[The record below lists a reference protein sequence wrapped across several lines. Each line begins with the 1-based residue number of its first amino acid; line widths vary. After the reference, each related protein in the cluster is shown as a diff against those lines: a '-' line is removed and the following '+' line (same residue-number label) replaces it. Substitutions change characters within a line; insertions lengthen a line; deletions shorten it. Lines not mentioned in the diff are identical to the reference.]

1 MRSRLPMYARF
12 MWGLPRFLRK
22 RVTLDDAHYWIREKL
37 ATRENSFLR
46 LVQRGVYSHQAS
58 PYLFLLKEAGCE
70 YGDLVRLVG
79 DEGLEGALGVLY
91 DRGVYVS
98 FDEFKGRVPIVRGGR
113 TFSATAE
120 DFDNPHL
127 RRHYE
132 SESGGSTGVGTR
144 IGVELDNIFE
154 GSHSYVLALSAHG
167 LLNAPCMLWTSV
179 LPNGVGVVSILRSV
193 LIDNI
198 VRRWFAPV
206 VAGDLRQPAR
216 FRFASEYIYATGR
229 AMGLDLPRP
238 EALPVEEAGTIA
250 RLSAEYV
257 KRDGQCLVRAAIS
270 MSLRVALAA
279 RERGIDLTGV
289 TFMGAG
295 EPPSPAKVGGI
306 TASGARYVPTYTFSE
321 GGRVGMGCA
330 NPIDGTDIHF
340 FSHRLAVI
348 QRPQPVPGTE
358 TIVNAFC
365 YTSLVP
371 TAPKLMLNMESD
383 DFGILE
389 RRSCGCQLESAGL
402 SHHIRQVR
410 SARKLTGEGIT
421 LIGSDLSRIME
432 EVLPE
437 KFGGSTLDFQ
447 LVEEED
453 GNGFTRMTLLI
464 SPDLALADDGEPVRV
479 LLDALGK
486 GDLRADIARSVLAA
500 AGSIRIRREKPVP
513 SSRGKL
519 PPFKTVAH
527 R

>member
-12 MWGLPRFLRK
+12 MWGLPRFLKK
-22 RVTLDDAHYWIREKL
+22 RVTLDDAHAWIREKL
-37 ATRENSFLR
+37 ATREKGFLR
-46 LVQRGVYSHQAS
+46 LVQRGIYSHQAS
-58 PYLFLLKEAGCE
+58 PYLFLLREAGCE

-79 DEGLEGALGVLY
+79 DEGLDGALGVLY

-98 FDEFKGRVPIVRGGR
+98 FDEFKGRMPIVRGSR
-113 TFSATAE
+113 TLPTTTE

-144 IGVELDNIFE
+144 IGVDLDNIFE
-154 GSHSYVLALSAHG
+154 GAHSYVLALSAHG
-167 LLNAPCMLWTSV
+167 LLNAPCVLWTSV
-179 LPNGVGVVSILRSV
+179 LPSGVGVVSILRSV
-193 LIDNI
+193 LVDNI

-206 VAGDLRQPAR
+206 APGNLRQPAR
-216 FRFASEYIYATGR
+216 FRFASAYINVTGH
-229 AMGLDLPRP
+229 AMGLDLPHP
-238 EALPVEEAGTIA
+238 EVLPVEEAGTIA

-257 KRDGQCLVRAAIS
+257 KRDGQCLVRAAVS

-279 RERGIDLTGV
+279 RERGIDLSGV

-295 EPPSPAKVGGI
+295 EPPSAAKVGGI

-330 NPIDGTDIHF
+330 NPTDQTDVHF

-348 QRPQPVPGTE
+348 QRPQRVPGTE
-358 TIVNAFC
+358 AMVDAFC

-371 TAPKLMLNMESD
+371 TAPKMMLNAESD

-389 RRSCGCQLESAGL
+389 RRSCGCLLEAAGF

-421 LIGSDLSRIME
+421 LIGSDLARIME

-437 KFGGSTLDFQ
+437 RFGGSTLDFQ

-453 GNGFTRMTLLI
+453 GDGFTRMTLLV
-464 SPDLALADDGEPVRV
+464 SPDLSIADDAEPVRV
-479 LLDALGK
+479 LLEALGK
-486 GDLRADIARSVLAA
+486 GELRADVARSVLAA
-500 AGSIRIRREKPVP
+500 AGSVRMRREKPVP

-519 PPFKTVAH
+519 PPFRTVAH